1 MTWRTRSTRFTPKTI
16 GFSTAIQRQ
25 DRVIGCCVHRSAFAL
40 PVGTLHR
47 RGGALTR
54 ARRNGVRHAPGTW
67 HDLDGDDGPRRERVL
82 YRAGLTAHAGS
93 RGLWGRSTASNG
105 QATLGRRPRQPAL
118 PLAGPLE
125 AGARW
130 CRRVQEGGA
139 ASRVM

>member
-93 RGLWGRSTASNG
+93 RGLWGRSTASNVPG
-105 QATLGRRPRQPAL
+105 DAGEAAASACPAPR
-118 PLAGPLE
+118 GPTGGLC
-125 AGARW
+125 AVVQTGARG
-130 CRRVQEGGA
+130 RGGE
-139 ASRVM
+139 